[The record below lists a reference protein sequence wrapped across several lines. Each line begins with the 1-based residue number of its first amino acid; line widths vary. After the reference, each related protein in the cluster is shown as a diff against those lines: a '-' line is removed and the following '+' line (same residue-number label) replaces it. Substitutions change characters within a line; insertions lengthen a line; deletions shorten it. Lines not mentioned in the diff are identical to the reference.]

1 MCCPVQGIVIL
12 NIVKSVA
19 LHRREVAF
27 AISTGRQRI
36 GAREYH
42 LCSRLH
48 FYCVS
53 RLLSK
58 TTALFVTS
66 SHLRASILRHAARN
80 FARMIHFSYYNSAV
94 VSVVIADVPAPG
106 VV

>member
-1 MCCPVQGIVIL
+1 MCFPVQGIVIL
-12 NIVKSVA
+12 NIVESVA

-27 AISTGRQRI
+27 EISTGRQRV
-36 GAREYH
+36 GARECH

-48 FYCVS
+48 FYGVS

-58 TTALFVTS
+58 TTALLVTS
-66 SHLRASILRHAARN
+66 SRLRASILRHYARN
-80 FARMIHFSYYNSAV
+80 FANRIQFSYYNSAV
-94 VSVVIADVPAPG
+94 ISVVIADVDAPG